1 MPTPMRSRRK
11 ARVPRM
17 EANEQLGIDTEL
29 KVTAR
34 NPETGEEEVIIDTE
48 EGIEP
53 EAAEIEVIKEEI
65 NNDDQSN

>member
-1 MPTPMRSRRK
+1 
-11 ARVPRM
+11 M
-17 EANEQLGIDTEL
+17 EANEKLGIDTDL

-53 EAAEIEVIKEEI
+53 EDADIDIEVIEEEP
-65 NNDDQSN
+65 NDESNER